1 MAIWRKSDVEAQALD
16 FLTAQPFA
24 HRGLWDVA
32 AGIPENSIAAFERA
46 IAAGVGIELDVR
58 LTRDGDVIVFHDETL
73 DRMTDGH
80 GEVVRH
86 GRDVLRGMTIKGS
99 SEKLKTLHDV
109 LIQIKGRVPVL
120 IEAKTSPGNHAPV
133 CFAIR
138 RALEGYRGAHAVM
151 SFDPELVGWYARH
164 VEKVVRGLVITEKE
178 RRALSRWN
186 LRHRITR
193 QFAVRRANPHFLAY
207 DVRRLPNPFV
217 ESARE
222 AEKPVLAWTVR
233 SEGEAALAAGHAD
246 NIIFEGDI
254 GLKGR

>member
-1 MAIWRKSDVEAQALD
+1 MAVWRNSNLDRGALA

-24 HRGLWDVA
+24 HRGLWDPA
-32 AGIPENSIAAFERA
+32 AGVQENTVEAFERA

-73 DRMTDGH
+73 ERMTDGR
-80 GEVVRH
+80 GEVVRQ
-86 GRDVLRGMTIKGS
+86 GRDTLRELTIKGS

-109 LIQIKGRVPVL
+109 MIHIKGRVPVL
-120 IEAKTSPGNHAPV
+120 IEAKTTPGNHAPV

-151 SFDPELVGWYARH
+151 SFDPELVGWYSRH
-164 VEKVVRGLVITEKE
+164 VEKVVRGLVMTEKD
-178 RRALSRWN
+178 RFALSRWN
-186 LRHRITR
+186 LRHRIVR

-207 DVRRLPNPFV
+207 DIRRLPNPFV
-217 ESARE
+217 QSARD
-222 AEKPVLAWTVR
+222 AEKPVLTWTVR
-233 SEGEAALAAGHAD
+233 TDEEAALAAAHAD
-246 NIIFEGDI
+246 NIIFEGSV